1 MERHELILRCAEFS
15 ANAHAGQFRK
25 NSRVP
30 YIVHPAGVAMLA
42 GLYGGQEDVSAI
54 CTAWLHDVKED
65 TDADLG
71 QFLACLDFATETT
84 TNIMEYVEWLTNP
97 ESKADRA
104 TRKSEACARLM
115 KAPPAAVLV
124 KMCDRYDNIQDV
136 ENLGKFAVTYLQET
150 DQFVRTVGARA
161 YELGFKEIA
170 RMLESLVKTKR
181 DSVVRLFG

>member
-1 MERHELILRCAEFS
+1 MEEHELILRCAEFS

-30 YIVHPAGVAMLA
+30 YIVHPAGVAVLT

-71 QFLACLDFATETT
+71 QFLAGLDFAAETIT
-84 TNIMEYVEWLTNP
+84 KIMEYVEWLTNP

-104 TRKSEACARLM
+104 TRKSEVCARLV
-115 KAPPAAVLV
+115 KAPPTAVLV
-124 KMCDRYDNIQDV
+124 KMCDRYDNILDV
-136 ENLGKFAVTYLQET
+136 ENLGEFAATYLQET

-161 YELGFKEIA
+161 VELGFEEIA
-170 RMLESLVKTKR
+170 SMLESLVETKR
-181 DSVVRLFG
+181 DIVVRLFG